1 MALDVITAADLEDMF
16 ELHSDP
22 RVWRHFP
29 SGQYRDRDQ
38 TADFIAETQREW
50 AEAGLGYWAARPLA
64 DVKGGPVA
72 GSVIGVGG
80 CARRFD
86 LRWNVHCRLTPAV
99 WGHGFAGE
107 IVAAAR
113 AAATAV
119 DPQIPVVTYLLEHNH
134 SSRSTAERSGLTLAW
149 RGPDHGNPD
158 PAAVALIYSDRP
170 LDSSVITKLAK
181 LD

>member
-1 MALDVITAADLEDMF
+1 MGRGRAGVLGSPPAG
-16 ELHSDP
+16 
-22 RVWRHFP
+22 RVN
-29 SGQYRDRDQ
+29 
-38 TADFIAETQREW
+38 
-50 AEAGLGYWAARPLA
+50 
-64 DVKGGPVA
+64 GGPAA

-119 DPQIPVVTYLLEHNH
+119 DPQIPVVAYLLEHNH